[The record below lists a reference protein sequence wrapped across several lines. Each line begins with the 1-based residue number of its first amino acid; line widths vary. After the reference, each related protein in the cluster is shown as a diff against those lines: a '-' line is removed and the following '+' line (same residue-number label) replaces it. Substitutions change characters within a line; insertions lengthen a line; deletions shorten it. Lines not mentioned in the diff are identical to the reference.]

1 MARESSRGSSPSC
14 SPCRAWPRAPRLV
27 DLRCTTFLSFP
38 DEAGEDVEEDTGD
51 GVDDHGG
58 DTEGGDTHAGGVK
71 SGDSAVGV
79 VSGGG
84 DIGGEE
90 DCNFSMLSFESPPPL
105 IEVFDSGLGG
115 DTGSGGI
122 DLNGNSQKPGVLSS
136 CC

>member
-1 MARESSRGSSPSC
+1 M
-14 SPCRAWPRAPRLV
+14 
-27 DLRCTTFLSFP
+27 RCTTFLSFP

-90 DCNFSMLSFESPPPL
+90 DCNFSMLSFESPPPPL

-122 DLNGNSQKPGVLSS
+122 DLNGITFVKW
-136 CC
+136 